1 MGTRTRYALWRKD
14 GRLFIARGPD
24 WPKTVE
30 FSCSSQ
36 SELIEWAQNHGYMLR
51 DASPQRRGA

>member
-1 MGTRTRYALWRKD
+1 MGTKMRYALWRKE

-30 FSCSSQ
+30 FACSSQ
-36 SELIEWAQNHGYMLR
+36 SELIEWAQAHDYMLR
-51 DASPQRRGA
+51 DVTKRWGA